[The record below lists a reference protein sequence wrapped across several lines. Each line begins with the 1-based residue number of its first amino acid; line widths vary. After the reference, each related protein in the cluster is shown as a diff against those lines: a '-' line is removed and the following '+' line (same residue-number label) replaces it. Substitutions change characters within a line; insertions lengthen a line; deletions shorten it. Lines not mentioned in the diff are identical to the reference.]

1 MHDVKLD
8 FNIYIYIYILKVGS
22 DQVIFSFDMF
32 DLEGL
37 L

>member
-8 FNIYIYIYILKVGS
+8 FNIYILKVVS

>member
-8 FNIYIYIYILKVGS
+8 FNIYIYINILKVVS

>member
-8 FNIYIYIYILKVGS
+8 FNIYIYILKVVS